1 MKKKKRFIKFFL
13 WRFAVC
19 AAAALVF
26 LSYFCFYRDYKDTTE
41 AYLQPVTDSD
51 EYVRLL
57 SEAETDDQVQWN
69 LATFGRHY
77 LGSLGRLSLGLESSA
92 ILYQPQTGETYVSSM
107 MACAVVTSTG
117 ADGSTTRLRFYNYDP
132 DTLTRLAE
140 LVDGAGLLYV
150 ADIYAKDHR
159 FVPGKVFQLDDP
171 DQYLQF
177 VSKGNYLEPLSGKW
191 IDLTPS
197 DTEGWTHYI
206 ESDTYEEL
214 TEQPG
219 FEPAGNEEEHLTGV
233 FLRGLFYSPHISEAT
248 DDILEDYSERY
259 ARSMERIREYEEA
272 LTAPVTE
279 WDLRYWDVE
288 SEAEYREAIQEEISN
303 TYAYTMRDL
312 PERRFGKWYDEQG
325 FKRIRHDGYHVTYDK
340 LHPTVDYDR
349 VELSFRGETW
359 QLLCIRYFD
368 PVQNFRDYL
377 REYFDEYYKDY
388 LVPLCAAA
396 AAALLL
402 AFLWALISY
411 LIYSKRYD
419 MAVYRRTLTGALA
432 HDLKTPLTAISGYS
446 ENLMEHTH
454 PDKADAY
461 AGAIM
466 ENVQHMDSMIA
477 GTLGLAELES
487 RDKIEMQEVDLTAL
501 TADAFEK
508 VQPVTAQ
515 RGLTV
520 ELSGTCTV
528 KGNAEMLRQLALNLA
543 ANAAQHAA
551 EGGKITV
558 TGEGRTLRMQNPFAG
573 ELDEKAILEPFKR
586 GSKARGRESGS
597 GLGLSIVQQIAAL
610 HKAKLRV
617 TARDGVFTA
626 ELRFRK

>member
-26 LSYFCFYRDYKDTTE
+26 LSYFCFYIDCKDTTE
-41 AYLQPVTDSD
+41 AYLQPVTVST

-57 SEAETDDQVQWN
+57 SEAETDDEVQWD
-69 LATFGRHY
+69 LAT
-77 LGSLGRLSLGLESSA
+77 LGERYNGVERST

-107 MACAVVTSTG
+107 MAFAAVASTG
-117 ADGSTTRLRFYNYDP
+117 ADGNPTFLRFYNYDP
-132 DTLTRLAE
+132 DTVTRLAE
-140 LVDGAGLLYV
+140 LEDGYGVLYV

-171 DQYLQF
+171 DEDLQF
-177 VSKGNYLEPLSGKW
+177 DSEGNFLEPLSGKW

-206 ESDTYEEL
+206 ESDTYEWL

-219 FEPAGNEEEHLTGV
+219 FEPAGNEEEHLYGV
-233 FLRGLFYSPHISEAT
+233 FVRGPIYNVSPHISEAM
-248 DDILEDYSERY
+248 DYILENYPGDY
-259 ARSMERIREYEEA
+259 ADTLDRIREYEEA

-340 LHPTVDYDR
+340 LHPTVDHDL
-349 VELSFRGETW
+349 VEISFRGETW

-368 PVQNFRDYL
+368 PVQNFRAYL
-377 REYFDEYYKDY
+377 REYFAYRLYEDY
-388 LVPLCAAA
+388 LVPICAAA

-419 MAVYRRTLTGALA
+419 MAAYRRTLTGALA

-508 VQPVTAQ
+508 VQPVTEQ

>member
-26 LSYFCFYRDYKDTTE
+26 VSYFCFYRDYKDTTE
-41 AYLQPVTDSD
+41 AYLQPVTDSND
-51 EYVRLL
+51 YVRWL
-57 SEAETDDQVQWN
+57 SKAETDDDFQWY
-69 LATFGRHY
+69 LASFA
-77 LGSLGRLSLGLESSA
+77 GSELGLERSA
-92 ILYQPQTGETYVSSM
+92 VLYQPQTGETYVSSM
-107 MACAVVTSTG
+107 MAIATVTSDN

-132 DTLTRLAE
+132 ETLTRLAE
-140 LVDGAGLLYV
+140 LRDGYGLLRV

-171 DQYLQF
+171 DQDLQF
-177 VSKGNYLEPLSGKW
+177 DSDGNFLEPLSGKW

-206 ESDTYEEL
+206 ESDTYKWL

-219 FEPAGNEEEHLTGV
+219 FEPTPYDEEHLWGV
-233 FLRGLFYSPHISEAT
+233 VLSGPFDCPHISEAT
-248 DDILEDYSERY
+248 DDILGKYSEQY
-259 ARSMERIREYEEA
+259 ARTMRRIREYEEA

-279 WDLRYWDVE
+279 NDLSNWSVE
-288 SEAEYREAIQEEISN
+288 SEAEYREAIQKEISFIN
-303 TYAYTMRDL
+303 EYTLRVL
-312 PERRFGKWYDEQG
+312 PEDRFRKWYDEQG
-325 FKRIRHDGYHVTYDK
+325 FKRIGHSGYHVTYDK
-340 LHPTVDYDR
+340 LHPTVDHDR
-349 VELSFRGETW
+349 VEISFRGETW

-368 PVQNFRDYL
+368 PVQNFRAYL
-377 REYFDEYYKDY
+377 REYFVYEYYKDY
-388 LVPLCAAA
+388 LVPICAAA

-419 MAVYRRTLTGALA
+419 MTAYRRTLTGALA

-487 RDKIEMQEVDLTAL
+487 HDKIEMQEVDLTAL
-501 TADAFEK
+501 IADAFEK

-528 KGNAEMLRQLALNLA
+528 RGNAEMLRQLALNLA

-597 GLGLSIVQQIAAL
+597 GFGLSIVQQIAAL

>member
-26 LSYFCFYRDYKDTTE
+26 LSYFCFYIDYKDTTE
-41 AYLQPVTDSD
+41 AYLQPVTDSND
-51 EYVRLL
+51 YVSWL
-57 SEAETDDQVQWN
+57 SNAEKTDDQVQTN
-69 LATFGRHY
+69 LAK
-77 LGSLGRLSLGLESSA
+77 LGERRYGVENSA

-107 MACAVVTSTG
+107 IAYAQVVPAN
-117 ADGSTTRLRFYNYDP
+117 ADDDTPRILYYNYDP
-132 DTLTRLAE
+132 ETVTRLAE
-140 LVDGAGLLYV
+140 LRDGSGLLRV

-171 DQYLQF
+171 DQYLQL

-197 DTEGWTHYI
+197 DTDGWTHYI
-206 ESDTYEEL
+206 EFDTYEEL

-219 FEPAGNEEEHLTGV
+219 FEPTPYDEEHLRGV
-233 FLRGLFYSPHISEAT
+233 YLSGPFDCPHISEAT
-248 DDILEDYSERY
+248 DDILGKYSERY
-259 ARSMERIREYEEA
+259 ARNMERIREYEEM

-279 WDLRYWDVE
+279 DDLIFWGVE

-303 TYAYTMRDL
+303 TYAYTMILL
-312 PERRFGKWYDEQG
+312 PEGCFRQWYDEQG
-325 FKRIRHDGYHVTYDK
+325 FKRIRPDGYHVIYDK
-340 LHPTVDYDR
+340 LHPTVDYNR
-349 VELSFRGETW
+349 MEISFRGETW

-368 PVQNFRDYL
+368 PVQNLRAYL
-377 REYFDEYYKDY
+377 REYFAYGYYEDY
-388 LVPLCAAA
+388 LVPICAAA

-419 MAVYRRTLTGALA
+419 MAAYRRTLTGALA
-432 HDLKTPLTAISGYS
+432 HDLKTPLTAISGYA
-446 ENLMEHTH
+446 ENLRDHTH

-461 AGAIM
+461 ADCIL

-487 RDKIEMQEVDLTAL
+487 RDKIEMQAVDLTAL
-501 TADAFEK
+501 IADAFEK
-508 VQPVTAQ
+508 VQPVTEQ

-528 KGNAEMLRQLALNLA
+528 RGNAEMLRQLALNLA

-558 TGEGRTLRMQNPFAG
+558 TGEGRTLRMQNSFAG
-573 ELDEKAILEPFKR
+573 ELDEKAIMEPFKR

>member
-1 MKKKKRFIKFFL
+1 MKKKKRFISFFL

-41 AYLQPVTDSD
+41 AYLQPITDSH
-51 EYVRLL
+51 EYVEWL
-57 SEAETDDQVQWN
+57 SNAETDDDFQWY
-69 LATFGRHY
+69 LASLARSF
-77 LGSLGRLSLGLESSA
+77 LGPIGAPPFSLERSA

-107 MACAVVTSTG
+107 MACAVVSSTG

-140 LVDGAGLLYV
+140 LEDGDGWLYV

-159 FVPGKVFQLDDP
+159 FVPGKVFQFDDP
-171 DQYLQF
+171 DQT
-177 VSKGNYLEPLSGKW
+177 VKPLSGKW

-206 ESDTYEEL
+206 ESDTYEKL

-219 FEPAGNEEEHLTGV
+219 FEPTPYDEEHLSGV
-233 FLRGLFYSPHISEAT
+233 FLRGLFYSPHISEAMNN
-248 DDILEDYSERY
+248 ILENYPGDY
-259 ARSMERIREYEEA
+259 ADTLDKIREYEEM
-272 LTAPVTE
+272 LTSPVTE
-279 WDLRYWDVE
+279 FDLSNWNVE
-288 SEAEYREAIQEEISN
+288 SEAEYREAIQDAISD

-312 PERRFGKWYDEQG
+312 PERRFRTWYTEQG
-325 FKRIRHDGYHVTYDK
+325 FNRIKHSGYHVTYDK
-340 LHPTVDYDR
+340 LHPTVDHDR
-349 VELSFRGETW
+349 VEISFRGETW

-368 PVQNFRDYL
+368 PVQNFRAYL
-377 REYFDEYYKDY
+377 REYFVYEYYKDY
-388 LVPLCAAA
+388 LVPICAAA

-419 MAVYRRTLTGALA
+419 MAAYRRTLTGALA

-515 RGLTV
+515 RRLTV

-528 KGNAEMLRQLALNLA
+528 KGNAAMLRQLALNLA

-626 ELRFRK
+626 ELRFKK